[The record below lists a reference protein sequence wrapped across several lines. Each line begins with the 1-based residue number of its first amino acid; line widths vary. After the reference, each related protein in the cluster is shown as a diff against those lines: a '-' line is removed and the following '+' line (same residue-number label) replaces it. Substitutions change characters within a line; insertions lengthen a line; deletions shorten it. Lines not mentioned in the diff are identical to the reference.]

1 MNLGRLGVWA
11 SPRTVGGE
19 RLGEAAAL
27 VEGLGYGTF
36 WLGSSPPVSALR
48 PILEATTSLVAAT
61 GIANIWATE
70 AADAAAD
77 YAALEADFPGRVL
90 VGIGVGHPE
99 ATSDYR
105 RPLTAMRRFLD
116 GLDAVPDDRR
126 ALAAL
131 APRMLE
137 LARERSLGAIP
148 YFTPVAHTAW
158 ARAELGDGPLLA
170 PEIAV
175 VVEGGREVARD
186 YAQLYLGLQ
195 NYTSNLCRHG
205 FEESDVANGGSDRLI
220 DEVVP
225 HGSATHIAAAIRG
238 HLDAGA
244 DHVAVQVLG
253 EPGIP
258 ERGWAA
264 VAAELL

>member
-1 MNLGRLGVWA
+1 
-11 SPRTVGGE
+11 
-19 RLGEAAAL
+19 
-27 VEGLGYGTF
+27 
-36 WLGSSPPVSALR
+36 
-48 PILEATTSLVAAT
+48 
-61 GIANIWATE
+61 
-70 AADAAAD
+70 
-77 YAALEADFPGRVL
+77 
-90 VGIGVGHPE
+90 
-99 ATSDYR
+99 
-105 RPLTAMRRFLD
+105 MRRFLD

-131 APRMLE
+131 APHMLE

-148 YFTPVAHTAW
+148 YFVPVAHTAW

-170 PEIAV
+170 PEVAV
-175 VVEGGREVARD
+175 VVDGGRDTARE
-186 YAQLYLGLQ
+186 YAQLYLGLT
-195 NYTSNLCRHG
+195 NYVSNLLRHG
-205 FEESDVANGGSDRLI
+205 FDEADAANGGSDRLL

-225 HGSATHIAAAIRG
+225 HGTAAHIAATIRR

-264 VAAELL
+264 VAAELLT

>member
-1 MNLGRLGVWA
+1 VELGKLGVWA
-11 SPRTVGGE
+11 SPRTIGPE
-19 RLGEAAAL
+19 RLGEAAAV
-27 VEGLGYGTF
+27 VERLGYGTF
-36 WLGSSPPVSALR
+36 WLGGSPPVSALR

-61 GIANIWATE
+61 GIANIWATD
-70 AADAAAD
+70 ASAAAAD
-77 YAALEADFPGRVL
+77 YAALEADFPGRVF

-99 ATSDYR
+99 ATSDYT
-105 RPLTAMRRFLD
+105 RPLTAMRQFLD
-116 GLDAVPDDRR
+116 ELDAVPRDRR

-148 YFTPVAHTAW
+148 YFTPVAHTEW
-158 ARAELGDGPLLA
+158 ARAALGDGPLLA
-170 PEIAV
+170 PEVAV
-175 VVEGGREVARD
+175 IVDGGRETARE
-186 YAQLYLGLQ
+186 YAQLYLGLT
-195 NYTSNLCRHG
+195 NYVSNLRRHG
-205 FEESDVANGGSDRLI
+205 FDETDVANGGSDRLI

-225 HGSATHIAAAIRG
+225 HGTADRVAAAIRQ